1 VIIISNCKRYKNEL
15 FDKNKLPQHLAI
27 IMDGNGRWAEKKG
40 LPRSAGHR
48 EGAKTVRKVI
58 TSCLNFNIP
67 ILTLFTFSTENWKRP
82 KNEINYL
89 IKLFERVLN
98 KEKENLIRNNIKI
111 NFIGRLNELPN
122 SLNETMNELS
132 KSTRKNNKLILN
144 IAINYG
150 GRAEIVDAFKSIA
163 LKIVENK
170 INIKEINE
178 NIIRDNLYTHN
189 LPDPDLLI
197 RTAGEM
203 RVSNFMIWQVAYTE
217 FWVTP
222 IFWPDFSEN
231 NLIEAIINFQKRVR
245 KYGYRGFLSFF
256 DNILERV
263 PLFYNCYNN
272 RFVGIERIIQHSS
285 QTWI

>member
-1 VIIISNCKRYKNEL
+1 VVIISNYKRYKNEI
-15 FDKNKLPQHLAI
+15 FDKNKLPKHLAI

-48 EGAKTVRKVI
+48 EGAKTVRRVI

-67 ILTLFTFSTENWKRP
+67 ILTLFAFSTENWKRP

-98 KEKENLIRNNIKI
+98 KEKENLIKNNIKI

-170 INIKEINE
+170 IDIKEINE
-178 NIIRDNLYTHN
+178 NIIKNNLYTHN

-203 RVSNFMIWQVAYTE
+203 RISNFMIWQVAYTE

-231 NLIEAIINFQKRVR
+231 NLVEAIINFQKRVR
-245 KYGYRGFLSFF
+245 KYGGK
-256 DNILERV
+256 V
-263 PLFYNCYNN
+263 
-272 RFVGIERIIQHSS
+272 
-285 QTWI
+285 